1 MSSDS
6 SSIEPDQNNIFINKK
21 EQKTKVLAVIRAF
34 IANVGIAAIKF
45 VCAFLSGSSAMLSEA
60 VHSSTDTFN
69 SICLMVGIKRGSR
82 PADSEHPY
90 GYGLETN
97 IWTLFAALFMLV
109 GTGFAIWNG
118 VRKFTG
124 EPSHDIIDNFTYVAA
139 TLILSIFFEAWAV
152 HSATDAVLAEY
163 NIEKKNIF
171 SDFIQ
176 SIKYVNKITSPT
188 TRFVWLEDVS
198 ALSGVI
204 IALFSLSFSYF
215 FMREQISIFDG
226 IASLI
231 IGFILLSLA
240 FYLLKNNVNF
250 LTGKAAGPQV
260 EEIIRNTAKNIHGIT
275 KIHELKTIN
284 MGVSGLII
292 NMQIEVDSQIPV
304 KDADDIADMLER
316 KIRKR
321 IKNIQ
326 HVTIEMFAQDAEDD
340 WGEKLAKV
348 TDEGQKIGAIDNR
361 EAKMISNFSSFAN
374 TVVREIM
381 VPRTDVVF
389 VSTEDSLEEIADSI
403 ISSGH
408 TRLPVYRDSVDNVI
422 GIINAKDIL
431 KSIKNSEEFDIEKC
445 VRDISIVPENKFIS
459 DLLNDLISSK
469 NQIAAVV
476 DEHGGIA
483 GIATV
488 EDILEEIVG
497 EIYDE
502 FDEVDNDEFIKVNEN
517 TLNLDAKYEIEKLN
531 EKYDLDIPTDDFD
544 TIGGYV
550 FGLLGREPE
559 IGDVIEDRNISYK
572 VLELDGI
579 RISRLEMKKDTP
591 FIEAETEVVQ
601 DEEKEDS
608 ADEKI

>member
-6 SSIEPDQNNIFINKK
+6 TSIEPDQIIINNK
-21 EQKTKVLAVIRAF
+21 EKRTKVMAVIRAF

-45 VCAFLSGSSAMLSEA
+45 ACAFLSHSSAMFSEA
-60 VHSSTDTFN
+60 VHSSIDTFN
-69 SICLMVGIKRGSR
+69 SVCLMVGIKRGSR
-82 PADSEHPY
+82 PADNEHPY

-97 IWTLFAALFMLV
+97 IWTLFAAIFMLG
-109 GTGFAIWNG
+109 GTITAIWGGVQKLING
-118 VRKFTG
+118 VPDG
-124 EPSHDIIDNFTYVAA
+124 LLNNFNYIAV
-139 TLILSIFFEAWAV
+139 TLIVSIFFESWAV
-152 HSATDAVLAEY
+152 HSAADAVLAEY
-163 NIEKKNIF
+163 NVPKKNIF
-171 SDFIQ
+171 SDFMQ
-176 SIKYVNKITSPT
+176 SIKLVGKINSPT
-188 TRFVWLEDVS
+188 TRFVWMEDVS
-198 ALSGVI
+198 ALSGVVV
-204 IALFSLSFSYF
+204 ALCSLSIAKF
-215 FMREQISIFDG
+215 FAPSKIAIFDG

-231 IGFILLSLA
+231 IGCILFLLA
-240 FYLLKNNVNF
+240 FFLLKNNMNI
-250 LTGKAAGPQV
+250 LTGKAAEPQV
-260 EEIIRNTAKNIHGIT
+260 EEVIRKTAENIHGIT

-292 NMQIEVDSQIPV
+292 NMQIEVDSKIPV

-326 HVTIEMFAQDAEDD
+326 HVTIEMFAQDAEDN
-340 WGEKLAKV
+340 WEEKLAKV

-361 EAKMISNFSSFAN
+361 EAKMLSNFSSFAN

-389 VSTEDSLEEIADSI
+389 VSTENTLNEIADTI
-403 ISSGH
+403 IESGH
-408 TRLPVYRDSVDNVI
+408 TRLPVYQDNFDNVI

-431 KSIKNSEEFDIEKC
+431 KSIKNGEEFKIENC
-445 VRDISIVPENKFIS
+445 LRDISIVPENKFIS
-459 DLLNDLISSK
+459 DLLNDLITSK

-483 GIATV
+483 GIATI

-502 FDEVDNDEFIKVNEN
+502 FDEVDSDELLKIDEN
-517 TLNLDAKYEIEKLN
+517 TLDLDAKYEIEELN
-531 EKYDLDIPTDDFD
+531 QKYDLDIPTDDFD

-559 IGDVIEDRNISYK
+559 IGDIIEDRNISYK

-579 RISRLEMKKDTP
+579 RISRIEMKKDTP
-591 FIEAETEVVQ
+591 FVEVGKETHEVETQ
-601 DEEKEDS
+601 SEQNNEEV
-608 ADEKI
+608 

>member
-6 SSIEPDQNNIFINKK
+6 GSLEPEQNIIIKK
-21 EQKTKVLAVIRAF
+21 EHRTKVMAVIRAF
-34 IANVGIAAIKF
+34 VANIGIASIKF
-45 VCAFLSGSSAMLSEA
+45 ACAFLSGSSAMLSEA

-69 SICLMVGIKRGSR
+69 SVCLMVGIKRGSR

-97 IWTLFAALFMLV
+97 IWTLFAAIFMLF

-118 VRKFTG
+118 VKKLTG
-124 EPSHDIIDNFTYVAA
+124 GSADEILTTFPYIAA

-152 HSATDAVLAEY
+152 HSATDAVLTEY

-171 SDFIQ
+171 SDFIK
-176 SIKYVNKITSPT
+176 SIKYVSKINSPT
-188 TRFVWLEDVS
+188 TRFVWMEDVS

-204 IALFSLSFSYF
+204 ITLLALSFSKF
-215 FMREQISIFDG
+215 FAPNKIAVFDG
-226 IASLI
+226 CASLI
-231 IGFILLSLA
+231 IGVILLLLA

-250 LTGKAAGPQV
+250 LTGKAAEPQV
-260 EEIIRNTAKNIHGIT
+260 EEIIRATAKNIHGIT
-275 KIHELKTIN
+275 NIHELKTIN

-292 NMQIEVDSQIPV
+292 NMQIEVDSKIPV

-340 WGEKLAKV
+340 WEEKLAKV
-348 TDEGQKIGAIDNR
+348 TDEGQKIGAIDTR
-361 EAKMISNFSSFAN
+361 EAKMLSNFSSFAN

-389 VSTEDSLEEIADSI
+389 VSTENTLNEIADTI

-408 TRLPVYRDSVDNVI
+408 TRLPVYQDNFDNVI

-431 KSIKNSEEFDIEKC
+431 KFLKNSEEFKIENC
-445 VRDISIVPENKFIS
+445 LRDISIVPENKFIS
-459 DLLNDLISSK
+459 DLLNDLITSK
-469 NQIAAVV
+469 NQVAAVV

-483 GIATV
+483 GIATI

-502 FDEVDNDEFIKVNEN
+502 FDEVESDELIKVNEN
-517 TLNLDAKYEIEKLN
+517 TLNLDAKFEIEELN

-559 IGDVIEDRNISYK
+559 IGDIIEDRNISYK

-591 FIEAETEVVQ
+591 FVEVKKDLEAQTTQNGTNNEEV
-601 DEEKEDS
+601 
-608 ADEKI
+608 

>member
-6 SSIEPDQNNIFINKK
+6 SSLEPDQSNIIISKK
-21 EQKTKVLAVIRAF
+21 EQRTKVLAVIRAF
-34 IANVGIAAIKF
+34 IANVGIALFKF
-45 VCAFLSGSSAMLSEA
+45 ACAFFSGSSAMLSEA

-97 IWTLFAALFMLV
+97 VWTLFAAIFMLF
-109 GTGFAIWNG
+109 GTAFAIWSG
-118 VRKFTG
+118 FRKLTG
-124 EPSHDIIDNFTYVAA
+124 EPSQEIINNFVYIAA
-139 TLILSIFFEAWAV
+139 TLIISIFFEAWAV
-152 HSATDAVLAEY
+152 HSATDAVLSEY

-171 SDFIQ
+171 SDFIK
-176 SIKYVNKITSPT
+176 SVKLVRKITSPT
-188 TRFVWLEDVS
+188 TRFVWMEDVA

-204 IALFSLSFSYF
+204 IALLALSTAYF
-215 FMREQISIFDG
+215 FIPSKINIFDG

-231 IGFILLSLA
+231 IGLILLLLA
-240 FYLLKNNVNF
+240 LYLLRNNVNF
-250 LTGKAAGPQV
+250 LTGKAAEPQV

-292 NMQIEVDSQIPV
+292 NMQIEVDSKIPV

-326 HVTIEMFAQDAEDD
+326 HVTIEMFAQDAEDN
-340 WGEKLAKV
+340 WEEKLAKV
-348 TDEGQKIGAIDNR
+348 TDEGQKIGAIDTR
-361 EAKMISNFSSFAN
+361 EAKMLSNFSDFAN

-389 VSTEDSLEEIADSI
+389 VSTENTLNEIADTI

-408 TRLPVYRDSVDNVI
+408 TRLPVYRDNIDNVI

-431 KSIKNSEEFDIEKC
+431 KSIKNSEDFKVENC
-445 VRDISIVPENKFIS
+445 LRDISIVPENKFIS
-459 DLLNDLISSK
+459 DLLNDLITSK

-483 GIATV
+483 GIATI

-502 FDEVDNDEFIKVNEN
+502 FDEVESDELIKVNEN
-517 TLNLDAKYEIEKLN
+517 TLNLDAKYEIEELN

-559 IGDVIEDRNISYK
+559 LGDVIEDRNISYK

-591 FIEAETEVVQ
+591 FIEVEKDAVSGTEQ
-601 DEEKEDS
+601 AGLENEEV
-608 ADEKI
+608 

>member
-6 SSIEPDQNNIFINKK
+6 NSIESDQIIIKNKEK
-21 EQKTKVLAVIRAF
+21 RTKVMAVVRAF
-34 IANVGIAAIKF
+34 VANVGIAAIKF
-45 VCAFLSGSSAMLSEA
+45 VCAFMSHSSAMFSEA
-60 VHSSTDTFN
+60 VHSSIDTFN
-69 SICLMVGIKRGSR
+69 SICLMVGIRRGSR

-97 IWTLFAALFMLV
+97 VWTLFAAIFMLG
-109 GTGFAIWNG
+109 GTFSAIWGGVQKLLNG
-118 VRKFTG
+118 TPDG
-124 EPSHDIIDNFTYVAA
+124 ILNNFSYIAA
-139 TLILSIFFEAWAV
+139 TLILSIFFESWAV

-163 NIEKKNIF
+163 NVPKKNIF
-171 SDFIQ
+171 SDFFE
-176 SIKYVNKITSPT
+176 SVKLVGKINSPT

-204 IALFSLSFSYF
+204 VALVSLSTAKF
-215 FMREQISIFDG
+215 FMPSKIAIFDG

-231 IGFILLSLA
+231 IGCILFLLA

-250 LTGKAAGPQV
+250 LTGKAAEPQV
-260 EEIIRNTAKNIHGIT
+260 EEIIRETAKNIHGIT
-275 KIHELKTIN
+275 NIHELKTIN

-292 NMQIEVDSQIPV
+292 NMQIEVDSKIPV

-316 KIRKR
+316 KIRKK

-326 HVTIEMFAQDAEDD
+326 HVTIEMFAQDAEDN
-340 WGEKLAKV
+340 WEEKLAKV

-361 EAKMISNFSSFAN
+361 EAKMLSNFSSFAN

-389 VSTEDSLEEIADSI
+389 VNTENTLDEIADTI
-403 ISSGH
+403 IESGH
-408 TRLPVYRDSVDNVI
+408 TRLPVYQDNFDNII
-422 GIINAKDIL
+422 GIVNAKDVL
-431 KSIKNSEEFDIEKC
+431 KYYKNGEEFNIQKC
-445 VRDISIVPENKFIS
+445 IRDISIVPENKFIS
-459 DLLNDLISSK
+459 DLLNDLITSK
-469 NQIAAVV
+469 NQVAAVV

-483 GIATV
+483 GIATI

-502 FDEVDNDEFIKVNEN
+502 FDEVDNDELIKVKDNV
-517 TLNLDAKYEIEKLN
+517 LDLDAKYEIGELN

-579 RISRLEMKKDTP
+579 RISRIEMTKDTP
-591 FIEAETEVVQ
+591 FAEIDKTT
-601 DEEKEDS
+601 S
-608 ADEKI
+608 AEQGEQINE

>member
-6 SSIEPDQNNIFINKK
+6 SSLEPNRIIIKNNEKR
-21 EQKTKVLAVIRAF
+21 TKVMAVVRAF
-34 IANVGIAAIKF
+34 VANIGIASIKF
-45 VCAFLSGSSAMLSEA
+45 ICAFISHSSAMFSEA
-60 VHSSTDTFN
+60 VHSSIDTFN
-69 SICLMVGIKRGSR
+69 SICLMVGIRRGSR

-97 IWTLFAALFMLV
+97 VWTLFAAIFMLG
-109 GTGFAIWNG
+109 GTVTAIWGGIQKLING
-118 VRKFTG
+118 TPNG
-124 EPSHDIIDNFTYVAA
+124 ILDNFYYIAV

-163 NIEKKNIF
+163 NVPKKNIF

-176 SIKYVNKITSPT
+176 SVKLVGKINSPT

-204 IALFSLSFSYF
+204 VALFALSTAKFLMPSK
-215 FMREQISIFDG
+215 IAIFDG

-231 IGFILLSLA
+231 IGCILFLLA

-250 LTGKAAGPQV
+250 LTGKAAEPQV
-260 EEIIRNTAKNIHGIT
+260 EEIIRMTAKNIHGIT
-275 KIHELKTIN
+275 NIHELKTIN

-292 NMQIEVDSQIPV
+292 SMQIEVDSEIPV

-326 HVTIEMFAQDAEDD
+326 HVTIEIFAQDAEDN
-340 WGEKLAKV
+340 WEEKLAKV

-361 EAKMISNFSSFAN
+361 EAKMLSNFSSFAN

-381 VPRTDVVF
+381 VPRTDVIF
-389 VSTEDSLEEIADSI
+389 VNTENTLEEIADTI
-403 ISSGH
+403 IESGH
-408 TRLPVYRDSVDNVI
+408 TRLPVYQDNFDNVI

-431 KSIKNSEEFDIEKC
+431 KYYKNGEEFKVEDCI
-445 VRDISIVPENKFIS
+445 RAISIVPENKFIS
-459 DLLNDLISSK
+459 DLLNDLITSK

-483 GIATV
+483 GIATI

-502 FDEVDNDEFIKVNEN
+502 FDEVDNDELVKIKDNILE
-517 TLNLDAKYEIEKLN
+517 LDAKYEIGELN

-559 IGDVIEDRNISYK
+559 IGDVVEDRNITYK

-579 RISRLEMKKDTP
+579 RISRIEMTKDTP
-591 FIEAETEVVQ
+591 FIEIDKSTSEEQSELQ
-601 DEEKEDS
+601 DEE
-608 ADEKI
+608 I

>member
-6 SSIEPDQNNIFINKK
+6 GQIDNSDRIIIKNFEKQ
-21 EQKTKVLAVIRAF
+21 TKVMAVIRAF
-34 IANVGIAAIKF
+34 VANVGIAAIKF
-45 VCAFLSGSSAMLSEA
+45 ACAFISHSSAMFSEA
-60 VHSSTDTFN
+60 VHSSIDTFN

-97 IWTLFAALFMLV
+97 VWTLFAAIFMLG
-109 GTGFAIWNG
+109 GTFSAIWGGVQKLING
-118 VRKFTG
+118 SP
-124 EPSHDIIDNFTYVAA
+124 ESIINNFNYIAI

-152 HSATDAVLAEY
+152 HSATDAVLTECAV
-163 NIEKKNIF
+163 EKKNIIY
-171 SDFIQ
+171 DFIN
-176 SIKYVNKITSPT
+176 SIKYVNKINSPT

-204 IALFSLSFSYF
+204 VALVSLSFAMF
-215 FMREQISIFDG
+215 FVPSKIAVFDG

-231 IGFILLSLA
+231 IGCILFRLA

-250 LTGKAAGPQV
+250 LTGKAAEPQV

-275 KIHELKTIN
+275 NIHELKTIN
-284 MGVSGLII
+284 MGVSGIII
-292 NMQIEVDSQIPV
+292 NMQIEVDSEIPV

-321 IKNIQ
+321 IKNVQ
-326 HVTIEMFAQDAEDD
+326 HVTIEIFARDIEDN
-340 WGEKLAKV
+340 WEEKLAKV

-361 EAKMISNFSSFAN
+361 EAKMLSNFSSFAN

-389 VSTEDSLEEIADSI
+389 VNTENTLNEIADSI
-403 ISSGH
+403 IESGH
-408 TRLPVYRDSVDNVI
+408 TRLPVYQDNFDNII

-431 KSIKNSEEFDIEKC
+431 KFFKNGEEFNIEKC
-445 VRDISIVPENKFIS
+445 IRPISIVPENKFIS
-459 DLLNDLISSK
+459 DLLNDLITSK
-469 NQIAAVV
+469 NQVAAVV

-483 GIATV
+483 GIATI

-502 FDEVDNDEFIKVNEN
+502 FDEVDNDEFLKINEN
-517 TLNLDAKYEIEKLN
+517 TINLDAKYEIEELN
-531 EKYDLDIPTDDFD
+531 QKYDLDIPTDDFD

-559 IGDVIEDRNISYK
+559 IGDVVEDRNISYK

-579 RISRLEMKKDTP
+579 RISRLEMTKDTP
-591 FIEAETEVVQ
+591 FIETEKISA
-601 DEEKEDS
+601 EEKQE
-608 ADEKI
+608 ETNNEEV

>member
-6 SSIEPDQNNIFINKK
+6 TSIEPDQIIINNK
-21 EQKTKVLAVIRAF
+21 EKRTKVMAVIRAF

-45 VCAFLSGSSAMLSEA
+45 ACAFLSHSSAMFSEA
-60 VHSSTDTFN
+60 VHSSIDTFN
-69 SICLMVGIKRGSR
+69 SVCLMVGIKRGSR
-82 PADSEHPY
+82 PADNEHPY

-97 IWTLFAALFMLV
+97 IWTLFAAIFMLG
-109 GTGFAIWNG
+109 GTITAIWGG
-118 VRKFTG
+118 VMKLIERD
-124 EPSHDIIDNFTYVAA
+124 PSEIVKNFPYIVA
-139 TLILSIFFEAWAV
+139 TLVISIFFEAWAV

-163 NIEKKNIF
+163 NYPKKNIF
-171 SDFIQ
+171 SDFIN
-176 SIKYVNKITSPT
+176 SVKLVGKINSPT
-188 TRFVWLEDVS
+188 TRFVWMEDVS

-204 IALFSLSFSYF
+204 VALCSLSFAHIF
-215 FMREQISIFDG
+215 NLNMAIFDG

-231 IGFILLSLA
+231 IGCILFLLA
-240 FYLLKNNVNF
+240 FFLLKNNMNI
-250 LTGKAAGPQV
+250 LTGKAAEPQI
-260 EEIIRNTAKNIHGIT
+260 EEIIRKTAENIHGIT

-292 NMQIEVDSQIPV
+292 NMQIEVDSKIPV

-326 HVTIEMFAQDAEDD
+326 HVTIEMFAQDAEDN
-340 WGEKLAKV
+340 WEEKLAKV

-361 EAKMISNFSSFAN
+361 EAKMLSNFSSFAN

-389 VSTEDSLEEIADSI
+389 VSTENTLNEIADTI
-403 ISSGH
+403 IDSGH
-408 TRLPVYRDSVDNVI
+408 TRLPVYQDNFDNVI

-431 KSIKNSEEFDIEKC
+431 KSIKNGEEFKIENC
-445 VRDISIVPENKFIS
+445 IRDISIVPENKFIS
-459 DLLNDLISSK
+459 DLLNDLITSK

-483 GIATV
+483 GIATI

-502 FDEVDNDEFIKVNEN
+502 FDEVDNNELLKIDDN
-517 TLNLDAKYEIEKLN
+517 TLDLDAKFEIEELN
-531 EKYDLDIPTDDFD
+531 QRYDLDIPTDDFD

-559 IGDVIEDRNISYK
+559 VGDIIEDRNISYK
-572 VLELDGI
+572 VLKLDGI

-591 FIEAETEVVQ
+591 FVEVDKELPIDTQ
-601 DEEKEDS
+601 SESQNEEV
-608 ADEKI
+608 

>member
-6 SSIEPDQNNIFINKK
+6 SSLEPDQSNIIISKK
-21 EQKTKVLAVIRAF
+21 DHRTKVLAVIRAF
-34 IANVGIAAIKF
+34 VANVLIAAIKF

-60 VHSSTDTFN
+60 FHSSTDTFN

-82 PADSEHPY
+82 PADNEHPY

-97 IWTLFAALFMLV
+97 VWTLFAAIFMLF
-109 GTGFAIWNG
+109 GTASAIWNG
-118 VRKFTG
+118 VRKLTG
-124 EPSHDIIDNFTYVAA
+124 EPSLDIINNFTYIAL
-139 TLILSIFFEAWAV
+139 TLIVSIICEAWAV
-152 HSATDAVLAEY
+152 HSAVDAVLSEY
-163 NIEKKNIF
+163 NVEKKNIF
-171 SDFIQ
+171 SDFLK
-176 SIKYVNKITSPT
+176 SVELVGKIISPT
-188 TRFVWLEDVS
+188 TRFVWLEDVA

-204 IALFSLSFSYF
+204 VALFALSTAYF
-215 FMREQISIFDG
+215 FIPSKINIFDG

-231 IGFILLSLA
+231 IGLILLLLA
-240 FYLLKNNVNF
+240 LYLLRNNVNF
-250 LTGKAAGPQV
+250 LTGKAAEPQV

-292 NMQIEVDSQIPV
+292 NMQIEVDSKIPV

-326 HVTIEMFAQDAEDD
+326 HVTIEMFAQDAEDN
-340 WGEKLAKV
+340 WEEKLAKV
-348 TDEGQKIGAIDNR
+348 TDEGQKIGAIDTR
-361 EAKMISNFSSFAN
+361 EAKMLSNFSDFAN

-389 VSTEDSLEEIADSI
+389 VSTENTLNEIADTI

-408 TRLPVYRDSVDNVI
+408 TRLPVYRDNIDNVI

-431 KSIKNSEEFDIEKC
+431 KSIKNSEDFKVENC
-445 VRDISIVPENKFIS
+445 LRDISIVPENKFIS
-459 DLLNDLISSK
+459 DLLNDLITSK

-483 GIATV
+483 GIATI

-502 FDEVDNDEFIKVNEN
+502 FDEIDNDELIKINEN
-517 TLNLDAKYEIEKLN
+517 TLNLDAKYEIEELN

-559 IGDVIEDRNISYK
+559 LGDIIEDRNISYK

-591 FIEAETEVVQ
+591 FVEV
-601 DEEKEDS
+601 EKETVSDTVQ
-608 ADEKI
+608 ARLENEEV

>member
-6 SSIEPDQNNIFINKK
+6 GSLEPDHIIIKNNEK
-21 EQKTKVLAVIRAF
+21 KTKVLAVIRAF
-34 IANVGIAAIKF
+34 VANVSIAAIKF
-45 VCAFLSGSSAMLSEA
+45 ACAVMSGSSAMFSEA
-60 VHSSTDTFN
+60 IHSSIDTFN

-97 IWTLFAALFMLV
+97 VWTLFAAIFMLG
-109 GTGFAIWNG
+109 GTLSAIWGGVQKLING
-118 VRKFTG
+118 S
-124 EPSHDIIDNFTYVAA
+124 PDSIIDNFNYIAV

-152 HSATDAVLAEY
+152 HSATDAVLTECC
-163 NIEKKNIF
+163 IEKKNIF

-176 SIKYVNKITSPT
+176 SIKYLGKINSPT
-188 TRFVWLEDVS
+188 TRFVWFEDVA

-204 IALFSLSFSYF
+204 VALFSLSFAWF
-215 FMREQISIFDG
+215 FVRSKIAIFDG

-231 IGFILLSLA
+231 IGFILFMLA
-240 FYLLKNNVNF
+240 AYILKNNVNF
-250 LTGKAAGPQV
+250 LTGKAAEPQV

-275 KIHELKTIN
+275 NIHELKTIN

-292 NMQIEVDSQIPV
+292 NMQIEVDSDIPV

-326 HVTIEMFAQDAEDD
+326 HVTIEIFARDIEDN
-340 WGEKLAKV
+340 WEEKLAKV

-361 EAKMISNFSSFAN
+361 EAKMLSNFSDFAN

-381 VPRTDVVF
+381 VPRTDVIF
-389 VSTEDSLEEIADSI
+389 VSTENTLNEIADKI
-403 ISSGH
+403 IESGH
-408 TRLPVYRDSVDNVI
+408 TRLPVYQDNFDNII

-431 KSIKNSEEFDIEKC
+431 KFFKNGESGEDFNVESCI
-445 VRDISIVPENKFIS
+445 RPISIVPENKFIS

-469 NQIAAVV
+469 NQVAAVV

-483 GIATV
+483 GIATI

-497 EIYDE
+497 ETYDE
-502 FDEVDNDEFIKVNEN
+502 FDEVDNDELIKINEN
-517 TLNLDAKYEIEKLN
+517 TINLDAKYEIEELN
-531 EKYDLDIPTDDFD
+531 QKYDLDIPTDDFD

-579 RISRLEMKKDTP
+579 RISRLEMTKDTP
-591 FIEAETEVVQ
+591 FIEIEKNIDENIDETE
-601 DEEKEDS
+601 DEEV
-608 ADEKI
+608 